1 MAKKTFYVT
10 TPIYYVNGDP
20 HLGSAYTTII
30 ADVLARWNRLQGKK
44 VFFLTGTDEHGQKI
58 QESAEKA
65 GKNPKNF
72 VDEIA
77 KKFENAFKLANV
89 SNDNFIRTTDKFHE
103 EEVKKILNDLYKKGF
118 IYKGHYESFYCVG
131 CEQYLTQ
138 SDMVEGL
145 CPLHKR
151 APELRKEEA
160 YLLKLSSFQNELSEL
175 IKSGKYKIIPENVR
189 KEVINFIDS
198 GLKDISV
205 SRLKEKVSWGI
216 ELPFD
221 KNHTCFVWV
230 DAFWN
235 YITGLKMKKKFNTFW
250 PPDLQLMAR
259 DIIRV
264 HSTIWPALLLA
275 TGNELPKTLF
285 VHGYFTVNGQKMSKS
300 LGNVIDPIYLIDT
313 YGVDQVRY
321 YLMRDIPA
329 GQDGDVS
336 EKSIVERANAD
347 LANSLGNLLQRVNTL
362 VFKNFNG
369 AIPKPGK
376 FEKDDEELIL
386 KANTLFTRTNELMQ
400 NYEWSKALE
409 IIWEFVHGCNAFIN
423 KTEPWKVQDKKRL
436 GTILYVLIESL
447 RITSLLTYSFI
458 PESSE
463 KLAKQIGQKIKS
475 FKDATFKKTT
485 KGKTEEPQIL
495 FKKVEFIERKEKV
508 PEIELVVSPEVK
520 NLGIKVVGTQ
530 INDLKIRKKSETIE
544 KMKKDLK
551 ENLSKYER
559 KEVLDEYD
567 KIQEKAGLD
576 KEKNPNS
583 VVGLIK
589 LIKGNNLPQINA
601 VVDVYNIMSVKTLT
615 SIATHDVNR
624 ITGKITVRLSKEG
637 EEFISLEGNRELLKA
652 GEIVYSDEER
662 IIGRLSKQCDKTK
675 TEITTKH
682 VFLIIFGNSRIS
694 EEQMQKALKETKD
707 LIVEFNG
714 KETQQN
720 KPQNTS
726 QTTSLL
732 NLKVAKIESV
742 EDHPNADKLYFLKL
756 DLGGEKRQLVGG
768 IKNSY
773 KKEEL
778 VGKKI
783 VIISNLKP
791 ANIRGIESQ
800 GMLLAAEKDGVV
812 KVLEPQGNPGDQ
824 VQIEGTTPNNNQIT
838 IEDFAKLKL
847 EVKNKKAYCDGKEL
861 KGVNIDLPDGAKI
874 R

>member
-1 MAKKTFYVT
+1 MAKKTFYIT
-10 TPIYYVNGDP
+10 TAIDYVNAKP
-20 HLGSAYTTII
+20 HCGHLYEKAI
-30 ADVLARWNRLQGKK
+30 ADAIARWHRLLGED
-44 VFFLTGTDEHGQKI
+44 VFFLTGTDDNASKNE
-58 QESAEKA
+58 EAAEKA
-65 GKNPKNF
+65 GIPVREF
-72 VDEIA
+72 VDKNAQFFIELC
-77 KKFENAFKLANV
+77 KKANL
-89 SNDNFIRTTDKFHE
+89 SNDDFIRTVEKRH
-103 EEVKKILNDLYKKGF
+103 VKVVQELFKKAFDNGD
-118 IYKGHYESFYCVG
+118 IYKGHYEGLYCKG
-131 CEQYLTQ
+131 CEAFYTEKDLING
-138 SDMVEGL
+138 E
-145 CPLHKR
+145 CPEHKKK
-151 APELRKEEA
+151 PEHIKEES
-160 YLLKLSSFQNELSEL
+160 YFFKLSKFKEKILEL
-175 IKSGKYKIIPENVR
+175 IKKGLITPQTWSNEIQSRLE
-189 KEVINFIDS
+189 KEE
-198 GLKDISV
+198 LKDISV
-205 SRLKEKVSWGI
+205 SRVGKTWGIKTPIDQNHTVYVWFDALGNYYSATRIKSKEKFWPANVHFIGKGINWFHSVIWPGMLYSLGI
-216 ELPFD
+216 EQP
-221 KNHTCFVWV
+221 
-230 DAFWN
+230 
-235 YITGLKMKKKFNTFW
+235 KKV
-250 PPDLQLMAR
+250 L
-259 DIIRV
+259 
-264 HSTIWPALLLA
+264 
-275 TGNELPKTLF
+275 
-285 VHGYFTVNGQKMSKS
+285 VHGYLTFEGQKMSKS

-362 VFKNFNG
+362 VFKNFDG
-369 AIPKPGK
+369 KIPKPGK
-376 FEKDDEELIL
+376 FEKDDEELIQ
-386 KANTLFTRTNELMQ
+386 KANTLFTRANEQMQ

-409 IIWEFVHGCNAFIN
+409 IIWEFIHECNAYIN

-436 GTILYVLIESL
+436 GTILYVLVESL

-495 FKKVEFIERKEKV
+495 FKKVEFVERKEKI
-508 PEIELVVSPEVK
+508 PEIELVISPEVK

-551 ENLSKYER
+551 ENLQKYEN
-559 KEVLDEYD
+559 KEVLEEYN

-601 VVDVYNIMSVKTLT
+601 VVDVYNIVSVKTLT

-624 ITGKITVRLSKEG
+624 LVGKITVRLSKEG

-652 GEIVYSDEER
+652 GELVYSDEEK
-662 IIGRLSKQCDKTK
+662 IIGRLSKQCNQTK

-682 VFLIIFGNSRIS
+682 VFLILFGNNKMSDN
-694 EEQMQKALKETKD
+694 QMQDALKEAKE
-707 LIVEFNG
+707 LIIGFNG
-714 KETQQN
+714 KEVQQN
-720 KPQNTS
+720 TNQNTS
-726 QTTSLL
+726 KSLSLL
-732 NLKVAKIESV
+732 NLKVAQIESV

-800 GMLLAAEKDGVV
+800 GMLLAAEKEGVV

-861 KGVNIDLPDGAKI
+861 KGVSIDLPDGAKI
-874 R
+874 K